1 VSTISRT
8 TVPVSRTSRAVERL
22 IEPGNDAVCPHC
34 GAAVKFV
41 ARARG
46 RQVIANVYVGH
57 RWDRVEQYH
66 LDCYVAA
73 AEPYGVASL

>member
-8 TVPVSRTSRAVERL
+8 AVPVARTSRAVERL
-22 IEPGNDAVCPHC
+22 IEPGNEAVCPHC
-34 GAAVKFV
+34 NTPVKFV
-41 ARARG
+41 ARIRG
-46 RQVIANVYVGH
+46 RQVIANIYVEA

-73 AEPYGVASL
+73 AEPYGAASL